1 MSDTHDTAAMVLARD
16 EDFWAEVAAR
26 YGVDEA
32 PINLE
37 NGYFGRMTHSVLA
50 HYQRNIEWV
59 NRSGA
64 LYARERFDAEEH
76 VEIRAALARLLA
88 VPAVSIALTRG
99 ASESLLSLI
108 RNYNRLQ
115 PGDQVL
121 VSDLEY
127 DSVQSA
133 LHWLVARRGIELVS
147 LRHSHPAS
155 HASLL
160 ADYRG
165 AFERHPRLKLMALT
179 HVSHR
184 TGLVL
189 PVQAIAGEAA
199 ARGID
204 VILDGAH
211 ALGQVEF
218 GLAGLKVPFA
228 GFNLHKWIG
237 APLSLGFVYIDPAY
251 LERIDPDMGGGGY
264 PPEDVR
270 ARAPYG
276 TPNIPALMT
285 LPLALDEHQALGGA
299 AVKGA
304 RLRYLRDH
312 WVKAV
317 RGKPGIEVLTP
328 DDPRLYC
335 GISALRFTRQANQQA
350 LAERLRREHGI
361 FTVVRHT
368 LACGDCI
375 RITPALTTRL
385 CEIAALVAA
394 LEALRG

>member
-1 MSDTHDTAAMVLARD
+1 MSDSNDAVTALARD
-16 EDFWAEVAAR
+16 ESFWTEVATR

-37 NGYFGRMTHSVLA
+37 SGYFGRMSHSVLA
-50 HYQRNIEWV
+50 QYQRNIERV

-76 VEIRAALARLLA
+76 AEIRTALARLLA
-88 VPAVSIALTRG
+88 VPATSIALTHG

-127 DSVQSA
+127 DSVQTA

-189 PVQAIAGEAA
+189 PVQAIAAEAA
-199 ARGID
+199 TRGID

-218 GLAGLKVPFA
+218 DLAGLKVPFA

-237 APLSLGFVYIDPAY
+237 APLGLGFLYIDPAH
-251 LERIDPDMGGGGY
+251 LERIDPDMGGCGH
-264 PPEDVR
+264 PPEDIR

-276 TPNIPALMT
+276 LPNIPALMT
-285 LPLALDEHQALGGA
+285 LPLALEEHRTLGGA

-304 RLRYLRDH
+304 RLRYLRDL
-312 WVKAV
+312 WVREV
-317 RGKPGIEVLTP
+317 RDKPGIEVLTS
-328 DDPRLYC
+328 DEQGLYC
-335 GISALRFTRQANQQA
+335 GISALRFTRQADQQA

-368 LACGDCI
+368 LASGHCI
-375 RITPALTTRL
+375 RITPSLTTRPR
-385 CEIAALVAA
+385 EMAALVAA
-394 LEALRG
+394 LEALRK

>member
-1 MSDTHDTAAMVLARD
+1 MSDSNDEAATALARD
-16 EDFWAEVAAR
+16 ENFWAQVATR

-37 NGYFGRMTHSVLA
+37 SGYFGRMSRSVLA
-50 HYQRNIEWV
+50 QYQRTIERV

-88 VPAVSIALTRG
+88 VPATSIALTHG

-127 DSVQSA
+127 DSVQTA

-147 LRHSHPAS
+147 LRHRHPAS

-165 AFERHPRLKLMALT
+165 IFERHPRLKLMVLT

-189 PVQAIAGEAA
+189 PVQAIAAEAA

-218 GLAGLKVPFA
+218 DLTGLKVPFA

-237 APLSLGFVYIDPAY
+237 APLGLGFLYIDPAQ
-251 LERIDPDMGGGGY
+251 LERIDPDMGGCGY
-264 PPEDVR
+264 PPEDIR

-276 TPNIPALMT
+276 LPNIPALMT
-285 LPLALDEHQALGGA
+285 LPLALEEHRALGGA
-299 AVKGA
+299 VVKGA
-304 RLRYLRDH
+304 RLRYLRDL
-312 WVKAV
+312 WVRAV
-317 RGKPGIEVLTP
+317 RDQAGIEVLTSDEP
-328 DDPRLYC
+328 GLYC
-335 GISALRFTRQANQQA
+335 GISALRFTRQADQQA

-375 RITPALTTRL
+375 RITPSLTTRPS
-385 CEIAALVAA
+385 EMAALVAA
-394 LEALRG
+394 LEVLRE